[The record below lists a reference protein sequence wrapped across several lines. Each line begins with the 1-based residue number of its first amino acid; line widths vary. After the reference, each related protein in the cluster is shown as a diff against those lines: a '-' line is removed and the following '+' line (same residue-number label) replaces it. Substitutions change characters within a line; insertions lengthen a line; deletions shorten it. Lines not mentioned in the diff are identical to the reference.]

1 MVESRRCHRLLDR
14 VLLVASGLAIF
25 IVMAWCLDATGI
37 AGERPN
43 LARPGLVILAAVSLY
58 RLRQDLHGSRAG
70 DESRRN

>member
-1 MVESRRCHRLLDR
+1 MKTLFRMRYILDR
-14 VLLVASGLAIF
+14 VLLVVTGLAIF
-25 IVMAWCLDATGI
+25 IAMAWFLDATGI